1 MKRLRF
7 FLLLS
12 LIAIFNM
19 MADTPLTAT
28 DFYQVYMDVPEVK
41 EASEN
46 KGKLTENAKAFLW
59 DENNP
64 QEWVKKMN
72 SLCPFD
78 MGMLGQLTS
87 VGYNEKTK
95 TYTFNYLTKRILQ
108 IL

>member
-12 LIAIFNM
+12 LIATFNM

-28 DFYQVYMDVPEVK
+28 DFYHVYMDVPEVK

-64 QEWVKKMN
+64 QEWVKKN
-72 SLCPFD
+72 EFPLSFRH
-78 MGMLGQLTS
+78 GY
-87 VGYNEKTK
+87 VGTAYI
-95 TYTFNYLTKRILQ
+95 RGV
-108 IL
+108 